1 MPETANVLDVAFAIP
16 GDLMLQ
22 TGGYAY
28 DRRVLDLLQG
38 DGIDITHVPL
48 PRAFP
53 KPSGMDL
60 CTTAQVIAALP
71 KTTVVLVD
79 GLAYGAFSVGTLAAI
94 PNRIVALV
102 HHPLAFETGIGTDRA
117 AALLASE
124 TTALARANHIVVTSS
139 MTAALLQAH
148 LAVPADKITVAIPGT
163 DPAKRA
169 TGTGQPLQLLAVGSV
184 VPRKGYTVLIAALHA
199 LESRDWHLT
208 IAGAT
213 RDPQELALVEAAIA
227 SSGLGDH
234 ITLAGAVDDA
244 ALERLYGTADIFV
257 MPSLFEGYGMVLAE
271 AMARGLPIVC
281 TTGGAAAETAPDGAA
296 VKVPPSDAAAFAAAL
311 TRVMGDTALRQQLSD
326 ASWAAGQT
334 LPQWTDTARII
345 AGVLKDVAR

>member
-1 MPETANVLDVAFAIP
+1 MPETANMLDVAFAIP

-38 DGIDITHVPL
+38 DSIDITHMPL

-102 HHPLAFETGIGTDRA
+102 HHPLAFETGISAERA
-117 AALLASE
+117 AALLLSE
-124 TTALARANHIVVTSS
+124 TTALARANHVVVTSP
-139 MTAALLQAH
+139 MTAALLQTN
-148 LAVPADKITVAIPGT
+148 LAVPAEKITVAIPGT
-163 DPAKRA
+163 DPATRA

-184 VPRKGYTVLIAALHA
+184 VPRKGYTVLIDALRA
-199 LESRDWHLT
+199 LERRDWHLT
-208 IAGAT
+208 IAGAA
-213 RDPQELALVEAAIA
+213 RDSQELALVEGAIA
-227 SSGLGDH
+227 ASDLGDH
-234 ITLAGAVDDA
+234 ITLVGAIDDA
-244 ALERLYGTADIFV
+244 DLGRLYSAADLFV

-271 AMARGLPIVC
+271 AMARGLPIDC
-281 TTGGAAAETAPDGAA
+281 TTGGAAAETVPDEAA
-296 VKVPPSDAAAFAAAL
+296 IKVPPGDAAAFSAAL
-311 TRVMGDTALRQQLSD
+311 AKVMSDTSLRQNLSD

-334 LPQWTDTARII
+334 LPRWTDTARII
-345 AGVLKDVAR
+345 AGVLKDGAR

>member
-1 MPETANVLDVAFAIP
+1 MPETANMLDVAFAIP

-38 DGIDITHVPL
+38 DSIDITHMPL

-102 HHPLAFETGIGTDRA
+102 HHPLAFETGISVERA
-117 AALLASE
+117 AALLLSE
-124 TTALARANHIVVTSS
+124 TTALARANHVVVTSP
-139 MTAALLQAH
+139 MTAALLQTN
-148 LAVPADKITVAIPGT
+148 LAVPAEKITVAIPGT
-163 DPAKRA
+163 DPATRA

-184 VPRKGYTVLIAALHA
+184 VPRKGYTVLIDALRA
-199 LESRDWHLT
+199 LGRRDWHLT
-208 IAGAT
+208 IAGAA
-213 RDPQELALVEAAIA
+213 RDSQELSLVEGAIA
-227 SSGLGDH
+227 ASDLGDH
-234 ITLAGAVDDA
+234 ITLVGAIDDA
-244 ALERLYGTADIFV
+244 DLGRLYSAADVFV

-281 TTGGAAAETAPDGAA
+281 TTGGAAAETVPGGAA
-296 VKVPPSDAAAFAAAL
+296 IKVPPDDAAAFSGAL
-311 TRVMGDTALRQQLSD
+311 ARVMSDTSLRQNLSD

-334 LPQWTDTARII
+334 LPRWTDTASII